1 MLRVS
6 FAPQEKVLLK
16 IIPHH
21 TVLNS
26 MNRKL
31 WHTFHTLLSMYNSP
45 WSRLERDG
53 WHFTFYEKHDI
64 WWIVT
69 IRAGE
74 QDDSGEFGRCIE
86 FYVCLPST
94 FVDIFIIKLQNHE
107 QWRRC
112 TIEEADMDNIRFD
125 TENLDMYQMQYRHA
139 NMFSLTHDYTRQ
151 LSPVREIMHVSHEL
165 WPNDFVG
172 IFVRMEAVDRRRWK
186 KLADYAW
193 EVWNNGKVPQKNGV
207 DFGSLTKFIRTTVIL
222 LFGEIKMAIDS
233 TLAAIQNSFF
243 ADKAENPERMKL
255 KLVDP
260 EREAL
265 EINGGLSTQTKNK
278 RNLPVFATNIN
289 VVVNAPSRERRDMLA
304 NSVAS
309 AFIELDGD
317 NKLDLV
323 KVNITYGERV
333 RNLQAPRYN
342 HMANYMSSDEI
353 GKLVQLPTSDVQH
366 EFADELVSNQNTE
379 VELPKVFLDPSGIYM
394 GTAEYRGEVF
404 NIYLPTKNTDML
416 MTSRAYIGSPRMGK
430 DQAVINM
437 VVEGKLKHD
446 IGSVVLDVIDERR
459 GHRGMG
465 DAIRDHLPAEDVID
479 IDTGIFD
486 YAVQFNLSNVFSEIG
501 NNRIAAGRIA
511 SEIVEFLTAEDTS
524 ENYRTKAYLRDIAK
538 LSSGNLQFIYQVLMD
553 EDFRQE
559 VIDENARK
567 GIDVGLLADYHSKK
581 GLQGQIAN
589 PILVRLNELLS
600 DEFLK
605 PIFCQEPNSKFKF
618 EEFIKQG
625 KVVIIRI
632 PTAKVGEKAMKTL
645 MHWLI
650 LQVFMIKSLLD
661 GDGAPTWLI
670 LNEPHQF
677 LSPGLIHFCKRILTE
692 GAKKK
697 LAPIFLFHHFK
708 QLPSDFVDILLS
720 SSLNWHILKNT
731 NNNVYTR
738 LRTYIEPTFTPDI
751 AMSNTNRFH
760 YIAAWLDSDGEY
772 QTPFMMK
779 APDLVAKRYP
789 TRNNAYLTK
798 QHARIYGTPVDEI
811 LSKMK

>member
-6 FAPQEKVLLK
+6 VVPQEKVLLR
-16 IIPHH
+16 IIPHY

-45 WSRLERDG
+45 RSRMTREG
-53 WHFTFYEKHDI
+53 WHFTFHEKHDV

-69 IRAGE
+69 LRAGE
-74 QDDSGEFGRCIE
+74 EDENGEFGRHIE

-94 FVDIFIIKLQNHE
+94 FVDTFIIKLQNHE

-112 TIEEADMDNIRFD
+112 TIEEADMDSIRFD
-125 TENLDMYQMQYRHA
+125 TENLSMYQMQYRHA

-172 IFVRMEAVDRRRWK
+172 MFVRMEAVDRRRWK

-207 DFGSLTKFIRTTVIL
+207 DFGSLTKFVRTTVIL

-255 KLVDP
+255 KIVDP

-265 EINGGLSTQTKNK
+265 EINGGLSPQTKGK

-289 VVVNAPSRERRDMLA
+289 IVVNAPSRERRDMLA

-309 AFIELDGD
+309 AFVELDGD
-317 NKLDLV
+317 NKLDLI
-323 KVNITYGERV
+323 KVNITYSERIS
-333 RNLQAPRYN
+333 NLKAPKSN

-353 GKLVQLPTSDVQH
+353 GKLVQLPTADVQR
-366 EFADELVSNQNTE
+366 EFEDELESNQNTE
-379 VELPKVFLDPSGIYM
+379 TELPKVFLDSSGIFM

-404 NIYLPTKNTDML
+404 DIYLPTKNMDML
-416 MTSRAYIGSPRMGK
+416 MTPRAFIGSPRMGK
-430 DQAVINM
+430 DQAVVNM
-437 VVEGKLKHD
+437 VVEGRRKHG
-446 IGSVVLDVIDERR
+446 IGSVILDVIDERR

-465 DAIRDHLPAEDVID
+465 DAVRDHLPAEDVID
-479 IDTGIFD
+479 IDTGNFD
-486 YAVQFNLSNVFSEIG
+486 YAVHFNIASAFSDIG
-501 NNRIAAGRIA
+501 DTRIAAGRIA
-511 SEIVEFLTAEDTS
+511 SEIVNFLTSEDAT
-524 ENYRTKAYLRDIAK
+524 EGYRTRAYLRDIAK
-538 LSSGNLQFIYQVLMD
+538 LSFGDLTFIQQVLID
-553 EDFRQE
+553 TGFRE
-559 VIDENARK
+559 KVISDCVAK
-567 GIDVGLLADYHSKK
+567 GVDAGLLLDYHQRPT
-581 GLQGQIAN
+581 GQNQIAN

-605 PIFCQEPNSKFKF
+605 PIFCQKPSNKFDLEKF
-618 EEFIKQG
+618 IRDG

-632 PTAKVGEKAMKTL
+632 PAAKVGETAMKTL

-650 LQVFMIKSLLD
+650 LQVFVIKSLMD
-661 GDGAPTWLI
+661 GDGSPTWLI

-697 LAPIFLFHHFK
+697 LAPVFLFHHFK

-738 LRTYIEPTFTPDI
+738 LRTYIEPTFTPDV

-779 APDLVAKRYP
+779 APNLVAKRYP
-789 TRNNAYLTK
+789 TQNNAHLTK
-798 QHARIYGTPVDEI
+798 EHAKIYGSPVKDI
-811 LSKMK
+811 LARM